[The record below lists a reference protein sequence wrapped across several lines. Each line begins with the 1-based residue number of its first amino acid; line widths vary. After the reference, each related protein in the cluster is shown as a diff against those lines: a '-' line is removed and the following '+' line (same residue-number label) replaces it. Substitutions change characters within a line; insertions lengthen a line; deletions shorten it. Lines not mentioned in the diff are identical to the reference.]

1 VQLAGNADD
10 RLMYVPKLSE
20 AILEEVAR
28 LAGLGG
34 RLVVYSWQPG
44 QVRQRISGPNVAFER
59 IPEFLVSRFG
69 GGK

>member
-1 VQLAGNADD
+1 
-10 RLMYVPKLSE
+10 MPKLSE
-20 AILEEVAR
+20 AGLEEVTR

-44 QVRQRISGPNVAFER
+44 QIRQRVNAPNVAFEK